1 MSTKL
6 YLKNNLDLIF
16 LSIYFFSLPIAH
28 FAAVQS
34 ISSAL
39 FILTFLIQNHSKIE
53 LNLILKY
60 KNVIYVFLIFI
71 LLALISLFYTP
82 DIQESIKEIGRELIR
97 NFFVLFLFVY
107 YIYLSDDKK
116 IKNIF
121 IIIASILLIHTLLNI
136 GVWIY
141 NGGWPARTGA
151 FLDGTIKGIRSGAGE
166 RFGIWATYM
175 LSISLAMIF
184 QKYKKIG
191 YLFLFFSILSI
202 MANQTRATFISTI
215 LIFIITFFTF
225 FKSKKIKLTILLLIF
240 LAGSLFYQ
248 YSSKLS
254 PRYDVKHIVLNLKK
268 VINTPPSKFQ
278 NLGIEYSTYTR
289 LAMWKSVIL
298 YRLKDPFIPQ
308 EYGRF
313 LYGKSIKSNFKNQ
326 PENLPL
332 HIYAQTHNDFIGM
345 LYSLGLI
352 GLVIFIYFLYY
363 QLKISYILSKI
374 KTNSLYR
381 IFGIFIFLGTI
392 GFIGSMMFGSFFGDS
407 EAKFFYPLYGMVLG
421 LYLKV
426 KRYIQNGN
434 SSPISQS

>member
-1 MSTKL
+1 VSTKS
-6 YLKNNLDLIF
+6 YLKSNLDLLF

-28 FAAVQS
+28 FTAVQS
-34 ISSAL
+34 ISGAL
-39 FILTFLIQNHSKIE
+39 FILTFLIQDYRKIE

-60 KNVIYVFLIFI
+60 KNVIYVFLVIL

-82 DIQESIKEIGRELIR
+82 DINESLKEILHELVR
-97 NFFVLFLFVY
+97 NFIVLFVFVY

-141 NGGWPARTGA
+141 NGGWPVRTGA
-151 FLDGTIKGIRSGAGE
+151 FLDGTIKGIRAGAGE

-184 QKYKKIG
+184 QKYKKLG

-202 MANQTRATFISTI
+202 IANQTRATFISTI
-215 LIFIITFFTF
+215 FIFIVTFFTF
-225 FKSKKIKLTILLLIF
+225 FKSKKMKIMILLFIF
-240 LAGSLFYQ
+240 LASSLFYQ

-254 PRYDVKHIVLNLKK
+254 PRYDVKHMILNFQK
-268 VINTPPSKFQ
+268 VISTPPSKFQ

-298 YRLKDPFIPQ
+298 YRLKDPFVPQ

-332 HIYAQTHNDFIGM
+332 HIYAQTHNDFIGI

-352 GLVIFIYFLYY
+352 GLVAFIYFLYY
-363 QLKISYILSKI
+363 QLKISYKLSKI
-374 KTNSLYR
+374 ETNSLYR
-381 IFGIFIFLGTI
+381 IFGIFTFLGTI
-392 GFIGSMMFGSFFGDS
+392 GFIGSMMFGSFFGGS

-421 LYLKV
+421 IYLKV
-426 KRYIQNGN
+426 KK
-434 SSPISQS
+434 

>member
-1 MSTKL
+1 MRIKL
-6 YLKNNLDLIF
+6 YIKDNVDLLF
-16 LSIYFFSLPIAH
+16 LTIYFFSLPIAH
-28 FAAVQS
+28 FTAVQS

-39 FILTFLIQNHSKIE
+39 FILTFLIQNYRKIE

-60 KNVIYVFLIFI
+60 KNVIYVFLLFVF
-71 LLALISLFYTP
+71 LSLISLFYTP
-82 DIQESIKEIGRELIR
+82 DIRESLKEIKSELVR
-97 NFFVLFLFVY
+97 NFLVLFLFVY

-116 IKNIF
+116 IKSIF

-151 FLDGTIKGIRSGAGE
+151 FLDGTIKGIRAGAGE

-175 LSISLAMIF
+175 LSISLAMVF

-191 YLFLFFSILSI
+191 YVFFFFSILSI
-202 MANQTRATFISTI
+202 IANQTRATFVSMI
-215 LIFIITFFTF
+215 LILVVAFFIFL
-225 FKSKKIKLTILLLIF
+225 KSKKIKLILVLFVF

-254 PRYDVKHIVLNLKK
+254 PRYNVKHVITNFKK
-268 VINTPPSKFQ
+268 VINTSPSKFQ

-298 YRLKDPFIPQ
+298 YRLKDPLIPQ

-313 LYGKSIKSNFKNQ
+313 LYRKSIKSNFKNK

-332 HIYAQTHNDFIGM
+332 HIYPQTHNDFIGM
-345 LYSLGLI
+345 LYSLGLV
-352 GLVIFIYFLYY
+352 GLIAFIYFLYY
-363 QLKISYILSKI
+363 QLKVSYILSKI
-374 KTNSLYR
+374 KTNYLYS
-381 IFGIFIFLGTI
+381 IFGIFTFLGTI

-421 LYLKV
+421 LCLKV
-426 KRYIQNGN
+426 KKIHTG
-434 SSPISQS
+434 

>member
-1 MSTKL
+1 MISKI
-6 YLKNNLDLIF
+6 YSKHNVDLFF

-34 ISSAL
+34 ISGAL
-39 FILTFLIQNHSKIE
+39 FILTFLIQDYKKIK

-60 KNVIYVFLIFI
+60 KNIIYVFLVIL
-71 LLALISLFYTP
+71 LLALVSLFYTP
-82 DIQESIKEIGRELIR
+82 DIKESLKEIERELVR
-97 NFFVLFLFVY
+97 NFLMLFIFIY
-107 YIYLSDDKK
+107 YTYFSDNKK

-141 NGGWPARTGA
+141 NGGWPTRTGA
-151 FLDGTIKGIRSGAGE
+151 FLDGTIKGIRAGGGE

-175 LSISLAMIF
+175 LAISLAIIF
-184 QKYKKIG
+184 QKSKKMG
-191 YLFLFFSILSI
+191 YIFLFFSILSI
-202 MANQTRATFISTI
+202 IANQTRATFVSTI
-215 LIFIITFFTF
+215 LIFIITFFVF
-225 FKSKKIKLTILLLIF
+225 FKSKKIKMMILLFIF

-298 YRLKDPFIPQ
+298 YRLQDPFTPQ

-332 HIYAQTHNDFIGM
+332 HIYAQTHNSFIGM
-345 LYSLGLI
+345 LYSLGLV
-352 GLVIFIYFLYY
+352 GLITFIYFLYY
-363 QLKISYILSKI
+363 QLKISYILSKV
-374 KTNSLYR
+374 KTNSLYQ
-381 IFGIFIFLGTI
+381 IFGIFTFLGTI
-392 GFIGSMMFGSFFGDS
+392 GFMGSMMFGSFFGDS
-407 EAKFFYPLYGMVLG
+407 EAKFFYPLYGIILG
-421 LYLKV
+421 IYLKM
-426 KRYIQNGN
+426 KK
-434 SSPISQS
+434 